1 LILTGTAAQVTAVSR
16 VDHRPVGSGE
26 MGPVAETLRKLFYD
40 VVRGNNPKY
49 AHWNL
54 AV

>member
-1 LILTGTAAQVTAVSR
+1 MTGTAAQITVVTK
-16 VDHRPVGSGE
+16 VDHRPIGTGS
-26 MGPVAETLRKLFYD
+26 MGPVGEALRKLFAD
-40 VVRGNNPKY
+40 VVRGRNPKY